1 MKAPSLLLQCKSPV
15 IAKTLSSYLEEDFLI
30 TDNASDPTLKA
41 VILDSLPSSF
51 IKEFHEQYPQVLIYL
66 LLSPQTKMPSF
77 SFPLRVLEH
86 PVSLHVLK
94 SQLSEPIVQ
103 SILTLNEFKL
113 YLHNRRLVHPD
124 TTKNCIL
131 TEKETEILAY
141 LHKVYPTSVSREVL
155 LKDVWNYTE
164 GVTTHTLETH
174 IYKLKQKLTLTS
186 GENLLKATEEGYSLS
201 L

>member
-1 MKAPSLLLQCKSPV
+1 MKLPSLLLQCESPV

-30 TDNASDPTLKA
+30 TSAASDPALKA
-41 VILDSLPSSF
+41 IILDSISSSF
-51 IKEFHEQYPQVLIYL
+51 IKKFHEQHPQVLIYL
-66 LLSPQTKMPSF
+66 LLSPQAKVPSF
-77 SFPLRVLEH
+77 SFPVRVLEH
-86 PVSLHVLK
+86 PVSLRALK
-94 SQLSEPIVQ
+94 NQLLEPVGQ
-103 SILTLNEFKL
+103 SVLTLNEFKL

-174 IYKLKQKLTLTS
+174 IYKLKQKITLTS
-186 GENLLKATEEGYSLS
+186 GESLLKTTEDGYSLS